1 MLLFSL
7 HRKAGDAP
15 LHRPISFHLTYF
27 MRYQKGSVLRKH
39 LQGHTFAL
47 VRSLSR
53 ESASEAEEIM
63 SSSHECSL
71 AVMVMGTIAGVAV
84 IEKLEPSQH
93 DAGCGM

>member
-1 MLLFSL
+1 
-7 HRKAGDAP
+7 
-15 LHRPISFHLTYF
+15 
-27 MRYQKGSVLRKH
+27 
-39 LQGHTFAL
+39 
-47 VRSLSR
+47 
-53 ESASEAEEIM
+53 M

>member
-1 MLLFSL
+1 
-7 HRKAGDAP
+7 
-15 LHRPISFHLTYF
+15 
-27 MRYQKGSVLRKH
+27 MRYPKGSVLRKH

-47 VRSLSR
+47 IRSLSR
-53 ESASEAEEIM
+53 KSVSEAEEIV

-71 AVMVMGTIAGVAV
+71 AVMVMVMGTIAGVAV